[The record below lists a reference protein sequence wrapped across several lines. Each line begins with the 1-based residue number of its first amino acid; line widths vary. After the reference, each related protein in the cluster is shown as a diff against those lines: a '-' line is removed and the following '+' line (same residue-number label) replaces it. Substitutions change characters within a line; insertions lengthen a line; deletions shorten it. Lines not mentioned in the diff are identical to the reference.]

1 MRSERGGKGTMLQI
15 TMTNGT
21 YICWNKE
28 QYTDYLYDG
37 KVFVVIK
44 GSQWVGIYN
53 IDHVREIRVDV

>member
-1 MRSERGGKGTMLQI
+1 MIQI

-21 YICWNKE
+21 YICWKDE
-28 QYTDYLYDG
+28 QYTDYMYDG

-44 GSQWVGIYN
+44 GSKWVGIYN